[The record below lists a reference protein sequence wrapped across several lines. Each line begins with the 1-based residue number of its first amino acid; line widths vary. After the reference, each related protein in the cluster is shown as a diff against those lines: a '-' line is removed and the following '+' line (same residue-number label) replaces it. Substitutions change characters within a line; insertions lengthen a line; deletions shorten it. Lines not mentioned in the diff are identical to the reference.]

1 MFCFSVVGGRA
12 LLVCGYGSVLVS
24 LLVNSVVVVWI
35 LFMFCCMDWS

>member
-1 MFCFSVVGGRA
+1 MLYWYVE
-12 LLVCGYGSVLVS
+12 YGDVLVS